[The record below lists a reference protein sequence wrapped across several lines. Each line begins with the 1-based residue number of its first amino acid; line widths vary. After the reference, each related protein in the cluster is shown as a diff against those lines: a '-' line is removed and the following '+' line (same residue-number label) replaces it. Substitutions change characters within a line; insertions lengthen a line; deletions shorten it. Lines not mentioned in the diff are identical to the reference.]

1 MIKKVD
7 MESIICEI
15 LMAFQTAGI
24 VSDDNLTT
32 VKLLLDMHLLQYR
45 ITYEDETALSTDLDQ
60 THLLFE
66 AYLLDMTLRGC
77 TAASIKTYKSDL
89 KNFLLF
95 VDKPLKSIT
104 YPDIQRYLANGKINR
119 KWSDRTYNTKLI
131 EIRSFFRY
139 LYEEDLIPNNP
150 GKKLHEAKVE
160 RKIGPTITP
169 YQREEIKSACEDE
182 RELALCDMLYSTGAR
197 ISELCALN
205 IKDINFVNMTA
216 IVYGKG
222 RKEREVYF
230 NAPAKLHLERYL
242 ASRTDDN
249 PALFVTTRK
258 PFNRMSPSSA
268 RIALNRIK
276 ARDNDIADIKL
287 TPHVFRR
294 TVGTDMINRG
304 APLELVAEKLGHEQ
318 LDTTKQCY
326 AAISKTT
333 VQQAHEKYV
342 L

>member
-1 MIKKVD
+1 MTKKVD
-7 MESIICEI
+7 IEYIIREI
-15 LMAFQTAGI
+15 LMSFQTAGI

-32 VKLLLDMHLLQYR
+32 VKLILDMHLLQYH
-45 ITYEDETALSTDLDQ
+45 ITHEDETALSTDLDQ
-60 THLLFE
+60 TQFFLE
-66 AYLLDMTLRGC
+66 AFLLDMTLRGC
-77 TAASIKTYKSDL
+77 TASSIKAYKNDL
-89 KNFLLF
+89 KNFLVF
-95 VDKPLKSIT
+95 VDKPLKDIT
-104 YPDIQRYLANGKINR
+104 YPDIQRFLAHGKINR
-119 KWSDRTYNTKLI
+119 KWADTTYNAKLI

-139 LYEEDLIPNNP
+139 FYEEDMLPTNP
-150 GKKLHEAKVE
+150 AKKLHEAKVE
-160 RKIGPTITP
+160 RKIGPTINP
-169 YQREEIKSACEDE
+169 YQREELKSACEDE

-197 ISELCALN
+197 ISELCSLD
-205 IKDINFVNMTA
+205 IKDIDFINMAA

-258 PFNRMSPSSA
+258 PFKRMSPASA

-304 APLELVAEKLGHEQ
+304 APLELVAEKLGHVQ
-318 LDTTKQCY
+318 MDTTKQCY

-333 VQQAHEKYV
+333 VHQAHNKYV
-342 L
+342 Q